1 MNIIEVLEQE
11 QLRSDIPEFRAGDT
25 VNAYS
30 ESPAMLME
38 DYGLYLAGKKPR
50 FFVNPEVGMGR

>member
-1 MNIIEVLEQE
+1 
-11 QLRSDIPEFRAGDT
+11 
-25 VNAYS
+25 
-30 ESPAMLME
+30 ME